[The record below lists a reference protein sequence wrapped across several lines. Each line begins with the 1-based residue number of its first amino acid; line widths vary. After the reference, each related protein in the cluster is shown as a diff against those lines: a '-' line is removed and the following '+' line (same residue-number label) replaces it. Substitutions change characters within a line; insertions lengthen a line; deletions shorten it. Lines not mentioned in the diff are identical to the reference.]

1 MKVRLLAAG
10 LLLAAAALWTFWGRP
25 LRQETL
31 SLGDE
36 YRLLRDQRRQ
46 MESGAAGHDRAGAAR
61 RRALSSL
68 ASDRGGTLPTAR
80 RAALEA
86 LAKAELGEVKI
97 AVKRAKLG
105 SVAGAAQVRIQGSG
119 SFAQVVKL
127 AGQLTQPP
135 TGFLLEQVSFT
146 PRGERVEVAIEA
158 WGLGGNP

>member
-1 MKVRLLAAG
+1 VKVRLLAAG

-36 YRLLRDQRRQ
+36 YRRLRDQRRQ
-46 MESGAAGHDRAGAAR
+46 MESGAGHDRTGAAR

-68 ASDRGGTLPTAR
+68 ASNRGETLPTAR
-80 RAALEA
+80 RSALEV

-97 AVKRAKLG
+97 GVKRAKLG
-105 SVAGAAQVRIQGSG
+105 SVTGAAQVRIQGSG